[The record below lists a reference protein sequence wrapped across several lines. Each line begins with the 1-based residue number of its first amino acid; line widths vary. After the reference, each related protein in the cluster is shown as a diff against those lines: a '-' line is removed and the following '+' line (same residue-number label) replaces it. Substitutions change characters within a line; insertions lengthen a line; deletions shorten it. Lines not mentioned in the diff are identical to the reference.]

1 MTPSDLPPDEIDS
14 GDDEPL
20 DGPEFRPP
28 EWAFAINFFW
38 PGAGLIYLRKP
49 LLGVLNF
56 VIVVA
61 LAAAI
66 WIALPD
72 AKREKVAPWIGLTLC
87 GASGI
92 WAYSAAQDFNDR
104 REREFEEQHKG
115 QEPGAGS
122 SS

>member
-1 MTPSDLPPDEIDS
+1 LTPSDPPPDEIES

-49 LLGVLNF
+49 LVGVLNF
-56 VIVVA
+56 IIVVA

-72 AKREKVAPWIGLTLC
+72 AKREKVAPWVGLILC

-104 REREFEEQHKG
+104 REREFDAQHKD
-115 QEPGAGS
+115 QEPGAGGS
-122 SS
+122 